1 LNRSDFA
8 ALLVSPL
15 AEMEAQTPQVTAVS
29 KPRESAFALRW
40 REVAAG
46 GLIVVLLVTGFL
58 LAAGAAA
65 YHGGPLLHNH
75 HPLPINLRGVF
86 EPLKLGISRGGFQV
100 IIVVFTLSYFGVLLL
115 AGSVSKRVGIGAIV
129 ALHVIFMLAPALLSG
144 DIFNYIGY
152 ARLEVLHHLNAY
164 YHPLAA
170 APTDS
175 AFPYAGWPNNT
186 SAYGPLFTLASL
198 PLSWIGVAGAMWTL
212 KVVMTASSL
221 ACVALVWAC
230 AKRLGREP
238 LPAILFFGLN
248 PLLLLFAVGGG
259 HNDLLMLVPMLAGVL
274 YLLRDDAR
282 GVLGIVA
289 GVGIKFSA
297 GVLLPFAVIGAK
309 DRRKALLWAAG
320 GLGAI
325 AILAL
330 AIFGSH
336 IANIRGVIAHDSTL
350 ETPNNVPA
358 FFLNTILHLGLHK
371 HTQGT
376 IGTIVLVPTLLG
388 LMYWTWRGADWLTAA
403 GWATLALL
411 ATTTWLLPW
420 YPVWWLPIAA
430 MLRSPVQ
437 RYVGVALTA
446 LVIVLQLPLK

>member
-1 LNRSDFA
+1 
-8 ALLVSPL
+8 
-15 AEMEAQTPQVTAVS
+15 MEAQTPPVHPVR
-29 KPRESAFALRW
+29 KPLESAGATRWHEIAAAALM
-40 REVAAG
+40 A
-46 GLIVVLLVTGFL
+46 VLLITGFL

-75 HPLPINLRGVF
+75 HPLPVELRGVF
-86 EPLKLGISRGGFQV
+86 GPLKIGLSRPDFQAIV
-100 IIVVFTLSYFGVLLL
+100 IVFTLSYFGVLLL
-115 AGSVSKRVGIGAIV
+115 AGSVSKRLAIGAIV

-164 YHPLAA
+164 YHPLSAR
-170 APTDS
+170 PTDS
-175 AFPYAGWPNNT
+175 AFPYVGWPNNT

-198 PLSWIGVAGAMWTL
+198 PLAWIGVAGAMWTL
-212 KVVMTASSL
+212 KVLMTAASL

-230 AKRLGREP
+230 AKRLRRDP
-238 LPAILFFGLN
+238 FAAILYFGLN

-259 HNDLLMLVPMLAGVL
+259 HNDLLMLAPMLAGVL
-274 YLLRDDAR
+274 YLLRDEAR
-282 GVLGIVA
+282 GVLGVVVA
-289 GVGIKFSA
+289 VGIKFSA

-309 DRRKALLWAAG
+309 DRRRALLWAVG
-320 GLGAI
+320 GLAVIG
-325 AILAL
+325 ILAVI
-330 AIFGSH
+330 IFGSH
-336 IANIRGVIAHDSTL
+336 IANVRGVIAHDSTL

-358 FFLNTILHLGLHK
+358 FLLNTILHLGLHR

-403 GWATLALL
+403 GWAMFALL

-430 MLRSPVQ
+430 VLRSPAQ
-437 RYVGVALTA
+437 RYVGVALTV
-446 LVIVLQLPLK
+446 LVIALQLPLK